1 MSKQTHLLRSTALAF
16 IANFGCMRSAG
27 AATLFSTDF
36 SGTSLDTGLQQTFT
50 TTGTYSLGGTA
61 VFNGG
66 RNYVGTVD
74 ADYAVAGFS
83 WTATIDVQHT
93 NFSSNQVFFGLGTGT
108 TGTNMGA
115 NPYGEPQGAT
125 AGQAAN
131 YFSMQNVSSGRSMIT
146 LSKAASQAYFAGQQD
161 FSDAQFNTL
170 LGTTGGVQ
178 NGGYYRY
185 FLDYNHATN
194 ELTFSMS
201 TLSEFGGTAGS
212 KTAFRTVSLAGDG
225 YDSTN
230 GRIFFGGDG
239 NSTFDNFSIVPEPA
253 SSMLGLVG
261 VGLICLRRRRL

>member
-1 MSKQTHLLRSTALAF
+1 MKKSSRLRSSIALALLAGF
-16 IANFGCMRSAG
+16 G
-27 AATLFSTDF
+27 AAMTADAATMFSTDF
-36 SGTSLDTGLQQTFT
+36 TGASLDSRLQRTFF
-50 TTGTYSLGGTA
+50 TTGTYTQSGTA

-74 ADYAVAGFS
+74 ADYAVTSFS
-83 WTATIDVQHT
+83 WTASIDVQHT
-93 NFSSNQVFFGLGTGT
+93 NFTSNQLFFGLGTGT
-108 TGTNMGA
+108 TGTNLSA

-125 AGQAAN
+125 AGEASN
-131 YFSMQNVSSGRSMIT
+131 YFSMQNVSSSRSMIT
-146 LSKAASQAYFAGQQD
+146 ISKAASQGYWAGQQD
-161 FSDAQFNTL
+161 FSDTQFNTL

-185 FLDYNHATN
+185 YLDFNQSTN

-201 TLSEFGGTAGS
+201 TLTGFGGTAGT

-239 NSTFDNFSIVPEPA
+239 NSTFDNFSVVPEPA
-253 SSMLGLVG
+253 SGMLGLIGFSLV
-261 VGLICLRRRRL
+261 VFNRRRR